1 MNKLLHSSTA
11 GILLLTVTVAGG
23 CTWSFGG
30 SDRDV
35 PEMHRKLSRTV
46 DIQTGV
52 VQGDL
57 ERAQKAASWLLSRE
71 ETMTLPAAAKVHEE
85 EMLGHASEITLALNL
100 ETVAAQAGQLAAA
113 CGSCHQ
119 ATNAGPRFV
128 LGSDSPN
135 GGSQEAQMI
144 RHLWAA
150 DRMWEGLVG
159 PSEEAWMAGAQAMAE
174 TQPALA
180 RAFRASTSPGE
191 SQDFLEEVNLLAK
204 EAIVAQGQ
212 QDRADVY
219 GRMLT
224 TCHQCHSPMRILV
237 KVK

>member
-1 MNKLLHSSTA
+1 MNKLLHPRRV
-11 GILLLTVTVAGG
+11 GLLLLTAVVAGG
-23 CTWSFGG
+23 CSWSFGG

-35 PEMHRKLSRTV
+35 PEMHKNLSRTV

-57 ERAQKAASWLLSRE
+57 ERAQKAASWLLDRE
-71 ETMTLPAAAKVHEE
+71 ETITFPAEAKVHEKD
-85 EMLGHASEITLALNL
+85 MLGYASQIVQAQDL
-100 ETVAAQAGQLAAA
+100 EAVAYPAGRLAAS

-119 ATNAGPRFV
+119 ASNRGPRFV
-128 LGSDSPN
+128 IGSDSPT
-135 GGSQEAQMI
+135 GESQEAQMI

-159 PSEEAWMAGAQAMAE
+159 PSEEAWMAGAEAMAE

-191 SQDFLEEVNLLAK
+191 SEDFLREVNLMAK
-204 EAIVAQGQ
+204 EAMLAEGQ
-212 QDRADVY
+212 QARADVY

-224 TCHQCHSPMRILV
+224 TCHRCHSPMGIMVR
-237 KVK
+237 